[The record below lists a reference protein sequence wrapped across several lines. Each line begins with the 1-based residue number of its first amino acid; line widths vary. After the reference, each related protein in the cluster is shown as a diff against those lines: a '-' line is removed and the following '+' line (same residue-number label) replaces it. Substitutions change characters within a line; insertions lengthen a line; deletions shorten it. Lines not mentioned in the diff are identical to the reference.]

1 MCTDLLSKRLN
12 INAFSATSE
21 KCETMCYPNYIVLFL
36 SHRLIKQAP
45 ETEEVGGKVMIFP
58 LDKLRS

>member
-1 MCTDLLSKRLN
+1 
-12 INAFSATSE
+12 
-21 KCETMCYPNYIVLFL
+21 L

-58 LDKLRS
+58 LGKLRSWISLLIVIGM